1 MNYLNVENI
10 SKSYGEL
17 VLFQDLSFSI
27 HKDQKIAFVAK
38 NGSGKTSILNI
49 LSGKDTPDEGQ
60 VVIRKGLRLAFLDQE
75 PDLDPKLTIEETI
88 FASDIPILKVIEA
101 YEKALKNP
109 EDTEAYQLAFEAMD
123 RNNAWEFE
131 TQYQQALSQ
140 LKLDDLSKKVSTLSG
155 GQKKT
160 FSACS
165 SVTEQ
170 T

>member
-1 MNYLNVENI
+1 M
-10 SKSYGEL
+10 
-17 VLFQDLSFSI
+17 LFKDLSFSI

-49 LSGKDTPDEGQ
+49 LSGKDTLDDGQ
-60 VVIRKGLRLAFLDQE
+60 IVIRKGLRLAFLDQE

-88 FASDIPILKVIEA
+88 FASDIPILKTIEA

-109 EDTEAYQLAFEAMD
+109 EDTEAYQKAFEAMD

-155 GQKKT
+155 GQKT
-160 FSACS
+160 IMR
-165 SVTEQ
+165 
-170 T
+170 